1 MTLSQTQLILLGVS
15 IFVALPLGGAVSA
28 LFFRRLLRRLKL
40 LDSLANG
47 PTVPAWLIGV
57 VERTFF
63 TLAVAYDI
71 SGAAVGMVAWITVKM
86 VSSWNRPDRKAPS
99 DDPEIAVQLSTAA
112 LLASLVSMIFATA
125 GGLIW
130 RAALK

>member
-1 MTLSQTQLILLGVS
+1 MTFSQTQLILLAVS
-15 IFVALPLGGAVSA
+15 MFVALPLGGVIAS
-28 LFFRRLLRRLKL
+28 LFFRRLLRRLNL
-40 LDSLANG
+40 IDSLAKG
-47 PTVPAWLIGV
+47 LTVPAWLIGV

-71 SGAAVGMVAWITVKM
+71 SGSAVGMVAWITVKM

-99 DDPEIAVQLSTAA
+99 DDPETAVQLSMAA

-130 RAALK
+130 RVALK